1 MVKASTTFNIT
12 QEPIPPPP
20 PPPPAGFSAL
30 LSTDKTS
37 ANVNERI
44 TWTVTISGGSPP
56 YNVQLRNFNT
66 NETYYSTTTS
76 STGITGTIA
85 FSREGTFTIYATVT
99 DSTKATA
106 ETNRIT
112 LTIQSTTQPLSA
124 SLSVD
129 KTSTTTDSPV
139 TFTVTISGGRPT
151 YRVQIINSTTNTT
164 ISDQFWSSSPA
175 TVRVYIQQTGTY
187 TFYAKVID
195 ADNNQATSNTVSVAV
210 SQPSQP
216 LSVSLS
222 ASRTSIT
229 AGESVSFTITAS
241 GGTPNYI
248 AQLRDANTD
257 TVIASTTSFS
267 SSTTVT
273 VRFDTAGTYR
283 IYARVTDSV
292 YTTADS
298 NTVTINVSA
307 STSLSASL
315 SVDKTSVTSGSN
327 IVLTTTISG
336 GRAPYNIKIYMS
348 SSSGRYN
355 NVNIA
360 NYDTSQTTTRYTY
373 TLILADTYTFYTR
386 VTDANNNSATTNT
399 VTVRVS

>member
-1 MVKASTTFNIT
+1 MVKASTTFNVT
-12 QEPIPPPP
+12 QEPMPPEPPPP
-20 PPPPAGFSAL
+20 PGFSAL

-44 TWTVTISGGSPP
+44 TWTITISGGRAP
-56 YNVQLRNFNT
+56 YNVQLRNFST
-66 NETYYSTTTS
+66 NEAYFSTTTS
-76 STGITGTIA
+76 STNITGTIA

-99 DSTKATA
+99 DSTNATTQ
-106 ETNRIT
+106 TNRVT
-112 LTIQSTTQPLSA
+112 LTIQATTTQPLSA

-129 KTSTTTDSPV
+129 KTSTNTDSPV
-139 TFTVTISGGRPT
+139 TFTVTINGGRPT
-151 YRVQIINSTTNTT
+151 YRVQIINSTTNQT

-175 TVRVYIQQTGTY
+175 TVRVYIQQTGTF

-195 ADNNQATSNTVSVAV
+195 ADNNQATSNTVSVTV
-210 SQPSQP
+210 SQPTQP
-216 LSVSLS
+216 LTVSLS
-222 ASRTSIT
+222 ANRTSIT

-241 GGTPNYI
+241 GGKPNYI
-248 AQLRDANTD
+248 AQLRDANTG

-273 VRFDTAGTYR
+273 VRFDNAGTYR

-307 STSLSASL
+307 SASLSASL

-327 IVLTTTISG
+327 IVLTTTITG

-360 NYDTSQTTTRYTY
+360 NYDTSQTPTTYTY

-386 VTDANNNSATTNT
+386 VTDANNNSVTTNT